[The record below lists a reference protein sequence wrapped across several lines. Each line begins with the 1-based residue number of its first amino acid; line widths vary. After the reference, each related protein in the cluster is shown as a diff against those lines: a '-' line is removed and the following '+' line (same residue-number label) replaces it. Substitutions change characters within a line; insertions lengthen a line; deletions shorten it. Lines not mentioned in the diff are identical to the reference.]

1 MQNWIHALFSLDSE
15 GRTAVFLL
23 LVGFALGLLFSS
35 VFGLGPALI
44 IRHLIAKAPMPR
56 GRAALIYI
64 PIIIVSMISFK
75 VINQSPSGTIIPW
88 IIFYFVGLWILTRKG
103 REKSQPRAAV
113 GPEGSIAPE
122 QPLKS
127 ETVKEPEKIS
137 QQARRLWPH
146 FYAMVGLLLLFG
158 FIYFVWPTPYKD
170 MGFPN
175 PAQAVRQNRLSG
187 DIEQWDY
194 TTGSWQKVEDK
205 AQRDKERQINPF
217 LDLIPDESDH
227 EREGANLMIN
237 PIPE

>member
-1 MQNWIHALFSLDSE
+1 MQSWLNAISSLGPE
-15 GRTAVFLL
+15 GREAILL
-23 LVGFALGLLFSS
+23 LLMGFTLGLLFSS

-44 IRHLIAKAPMPR
+44 IRHLIAKAPMPM

-64 PIIIVSMISFK
+64 PIITVSMISFK

-103 REKSQPRAAV
+103 REKSQPPATA
-113 GPEGSIAPE
+113 GCEGKIAPG

-127 ETVKEPEKIS
+127 ETVKKPEKIS
-137 QQARRLWPH
+137 QQAGGLWPH
-146 FYAMVGLLLLFG
+146 FYAMVGLLLLLG

-175 PAQAVRQNRLSG
+175 PERAVRQNRLSG

-194 TTGSWQKVEDK
+194 ETGSWQKVEDRAK
-205 AQRDKERQINPF
+205 RIKEGQNNPF
-217 LDLIPDESDH
+217 LDLISVEAEH
-227 EREGANLMIN
+227 EKTRANIIIN
-237 PIPE
+237 PSPR